1 MTTSELTALL
11 TGLWGKVKGHVT
23 ASIAGKQ
30 DTISDIATIR
40 SGAAAGATAVQPAAL
55 EAKQDKRTVEYST
68 ITADWV
74 YNDYGMPFTAQVLE
88 DALDGFYADWR
99 NEANAVALCNALV
112 AGNGMQD
119 VELSKGAHDAFS
131 YAATEFDASGEYDSF
146 YSENSVENNP
156 ALAPTN
162 YVVFGRTNS
171 LAPTIADVD
180 YTEADE
186 FLFTFVCSTDNCAL
200 TLPNGIYYGNGLD
213 FDADKKASRK
223 FQVSISDGIALY
235 AFVDN
240 SNE

>member
-1 MTTSELTALL
+1 MNRIELTTLVS
-11 TGLWGKVKGHVT
+11 GLWNKVKSYVT
-23 ASIAGKQ
+23 AAIAGKQ
-30 DTISDIATIR
+30 DTISDLATIR

-88 DALDGFYADWR
+88 DALDGFYPDWR

-131 YAATEFDASGEYDSF
+131 NAATEFDASGEYDSF
-146 YSENSVENNP
+146 YSENSFGSTS
-156 ALAPTN
+156 LTPTN
-162 YVVFGRTNS
+162 YVIFGVTDS
-171 LAPTIADVD
+171 LAPVIANVE
-180 YTEADE
+180 YTQADE
-186 FLFTFVCSTDNCAL
+186 FLFSFTCLTDNCTL
-200 TLPNGIYYGNGLD
+200 TLPSGVEYGNGLD
-213 FDADKKASRK
+213 FDADKAAGRR

-235 AFVDN
+235 AYVDPSN
-240 SNE
+240 S